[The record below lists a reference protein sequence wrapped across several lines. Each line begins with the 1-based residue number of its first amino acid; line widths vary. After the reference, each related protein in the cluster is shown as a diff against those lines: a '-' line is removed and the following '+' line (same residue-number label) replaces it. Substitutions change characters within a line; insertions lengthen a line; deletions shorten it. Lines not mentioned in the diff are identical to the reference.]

1 MTLSLHFHFS
11 LMVPIAGSV
20 GAAAGPTKT
29 TWGKAMSEHLAN
41 SIATALGVHAPGI
54 ALLRAPTP
62 AEARAGGA
70 AAVAAAAAEA
80 AERRTELEV
89 LLEDCGLASFRAA
102 VAAAAG
108 GETAGHIKAL
118 GSKEALMALGM
129 PKIRAVKLWRA
140 VLEVCPKTLL
150 CCRRLGFVCSLPQ
163 LVLMP

>member
-1 MTLSLHFHFS
+1 MA
-11 LMVPIAGSV
+11 IADANKDGMLDYV
-20 GAAAGPTKT
+20 ELFRALNAAQRV
-29 TWGKAMSEHLAN
+29 E
-41 SIATALGVHAPGI
+41 
-54 ALLRAPTP
+54 
-62 AEARAGGA
+62 A

-163 LVLMP
+163 LVSMP